1 MQNCWT
7 KIRSL
12 YLYSPMANYFFLYI
26 FNYSSIY
33 SQPKSHPHP
42 QNASFSRN
50 STLFSNP
57 TTANYYSNYSS
68 LYPTCPSSYMS
79 LRSNVFE
86 NASAPPRITSPTCV
100 CMYNINISTR
110 IFARFAFV
118 WTAAT
123 CTRFSVLF

>member
-1 MQNCWT
+1 MFVQ
-7 KIRSL
+7 IDIG
-12 YLYSPMANYFFLYI
+12 LYI
-26 FNYSSIY
+26 YILQIISSYVFNYSSIY

-50 STLFSNP
+50 STLLSNP

-86 NASAPPRITSPTCV
+86 KRIRPASNNVTHVCLCV
-100 CMYNINISTR
+100 
-110 IFARFAFV
+110 
-118 WTAAT
+118 
-123 CTRFSVLF
+123 